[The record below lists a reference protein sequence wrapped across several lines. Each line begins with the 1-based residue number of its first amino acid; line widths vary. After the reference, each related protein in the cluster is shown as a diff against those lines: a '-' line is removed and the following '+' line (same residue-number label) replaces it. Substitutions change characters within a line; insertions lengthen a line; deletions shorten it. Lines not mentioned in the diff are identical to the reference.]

1 MEHEINLETYKSII
15 NIIYEE
21 HNNSTKTWLDKQEK
35 TYNLANKN
43 IIDVYTLNKNEEYI
57 ESC

>member
-35 TYNLANKN
+35 N
-43 IIDVYTLNKNEEYI
+43 I
-57 ESC
+57 